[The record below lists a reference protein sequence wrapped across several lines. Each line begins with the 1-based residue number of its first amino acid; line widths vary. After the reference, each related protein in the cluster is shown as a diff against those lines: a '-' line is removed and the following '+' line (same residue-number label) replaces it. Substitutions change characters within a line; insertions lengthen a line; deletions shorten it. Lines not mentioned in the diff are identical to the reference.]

1 MVIVT
6 CLDIIGTSFAFW
18 TYGFKVVQMLTTMS
32 TVDMTLLP
40 ILNMC
45 LYQLFP
51 KWKSYMIASIVL
63 ALIGTFIVEPLFAWG
78 DIYILH
84 EWKYIY
90 SFPIYITFTTFL
102 KCFVQTITA
111 YGGKNMPNKPAITS
125 SELGILWITY
135 QEKTMVIQMLEYFIA
150 KSDDDKSNK
159 IMVDLYKKLNN
170 YVEKVK
176 EIFEDEGAVI
186 PLGYTSKDVN

>member
-1 MVIVT
+1 SSST
-6 CLDIIGTSFAFW
+6 CSCLLLFFSSCVRPPPCSSLFP
-18 TYGFKVVQMLTTMS
+18 YTTLFRS
-32 TVDMTLLP
+32 
-40 ILNMC
+40 ILNMF

-102 KCFVQTITA
+102 KWFVQKIKA
-111 YGGKNMPNKPAITS
+111 Y
-125 SELGILWITY
+125 E
-135 QEKTMVIQMLEYFIA
+135 EKM
-150 KSDDDKSNK
+150 KKK
-159 IMVDLYKKLNN
+159 I
-170 YVEKVK
+170 
-176 EIFEDEGAVI
+176 
-186 PLGYTSKDVN
+186 

>member
-1 MVIVT
+1 
-6 CLDIIGTSFAFW
+6 
-18 TYGFKVVQMLTTMS
+18 
-32 TVDMTLLP
+32 VDMTLLP
-40 ILNMC
+40 ILNMF

-90 SFPIYITFTTFL
+90 SFPIYITFITFL
-102 KCFVQTITA
+102 KWFVHKIKA
-111 YGGKNMPNKPAITS
+111 YEEKNAKKDMVVKYQLHDNVVTLDGAKGMPKSAENPAS
-125 SELGILWITY
+125 NLDLLWITY
-135 QEKTMVIQMLEYFIA
+135 QEKTMVIQMLKYFIA

-159 IMVDLYKKLNN
+159 IMVDLHKKLNN
-170 YVEKVK
+170 YVE
-176 EIFEDEGAVI
+176 
-186 PLGYTSKDVN
+186 